1 MHTAVRL
8 KPRKD
13 RFVLRGWTYEFNL
26 ALDGATLSRL
36 DHHASVN
43 QHWNL
48 DCGKCVEMRPGDVQ
62 DVSKQVLDVE
72 LPPCKGLNAKAEPN
86 VEATDLPS
94 PDSSGEPDPPAGPA
108 VDPVDYNAIIADL
121 RAQLAAKAPVETP
134 EQITAEVKKLAESAA
149 SGPPQFSPPV
159 ATPTWGDGGKSIP
172 DDLDTP
178 LAAMVEPES
187 NDIPDELLAVMQ
199 ANPDEGPTEYRGR
212 LQNLLHRFGIED
224 GKHFPGGGEAL
235 SADEKILIG
244 RLLQVGAKSKQWA
257 GL

>member
-1 MHTAVRL
+1 MINPDAA
-8 KPRKD
+8 D
-13 RFVLRGWTYEFNL
+13 SL
-26 ALDGATLSRL
+26 AILIT
-36 DHHASVN
+36 
-43 QHWNL
+43 NL
-48 DCGKCVEMRPGDVQ
+48 DAGRLAALRDVM
-62 DVSKQVLDVE
+62 VSIE
-72 LPPCKGLNAKAEPN
+72 GIPPAHVDIFDGLFSDAGFDARALSIISKRD
-86 VEATDLPS
+86 EADAVDEIDTMALAGVSAMVAGLHSPS
-94 PDSSGEPDPPAGPA
+94 PSPLP
-108 VDPVDYNAIIADL
+108 
-121 RAQLAAKAPVETP
+121 PVETP